1 MNPENRTWRP
11 IDPEAGN
18 FPEGL
23 ESALGDG
30 DSVSAC
36 VVVLVDS
43 EIDRERGAQAS
54 LAVAKRWA
62 ASGRRIILADA
73 CLDHPVLHEAAGVE
87 NGEGISDM
95 VLYGASLQRIVAP
108 VGEGLLFAPAGTPV
122 VRVADVLKHV
132 KLDMVIS
139 GCKEVGATLV
149 FHVSTGTPGAQ
160 ALTER
165 AEGVLTLH
173 DPEEAVAGAAEKPVV
188 EPAPLSDLLAEPRAG
203 ASPTKDV
210 LAVEGSPG
218 LPEEEESPAF
228 SVDDSADSPASEGE
242 EGETS
247 DAFSL
252 TSLEGYD
259 AEDSALE
266 PDEEAVAGAAEK
278 PVVEP
283 APLSDLLA
291 KLRAGAS
298 PTEDVLAVEGSPGLP
313 EEEESPAFSVD
324 DSADSPA
331 SEGEEGETSDAFS
344 LTSLEGYD
352 AEDSALEPDE
362 EAVAGA
368 AEKPVVEPAPLSD
381 LLAKPRA
388 GASPTEDVLAVEGSP
403 GLPEE
408 EESPAFSVDDSADS
422 PASEGEEGETS
433 DAFSLTSLEG
443 YDAEDSALEPDE
455 GLGTDVPEAGAVI
468 SEAEESTETTFD
480 DDEGGD
486 GIDVESAG
494 AVVPEGSDFGEV
506 DLGLADIVD
515 SAPDAA
521 LGLAEPVPVSDSP
534 AELGA
539 EASPIEEQQRGSTE
553 ADAEAGRETR
563 LEKWR
568 RMAQKTA
575 RKREWETERETDW
588 ETEPKTDWRVVL
600 AEDDDDYAL
609 IIERALTGAAG
620 VPVEIRRARTGHEA
634 LDLLRDFV
642 PDLLLLDLKMPGM
655 GGHEALEEIKGD
667 DVLRS
672 VPVAILTSSDR
683 DDDMAKSYGIGSN
696 HFITKPSTP
705 LELEAKLGS
714 LLRNLSDLGEIRRG
728 SAGASATAVSAV
740 DPESM
745 IALKALRWAMV
756 VGVLIALYVFGKILG
771 GF

>member
-203 ASPTKDV
+203 ASPT
-210 LAVEGSPG
+210 
-218 LPEEEESPAF
+218 
-228 SVDDSADSPASEGE
+228 
-242 EGETS
+242 
-247 DAFSL
+247 
-252 TSLEGYD
+252 
-259 AEDSALE
+259 
-266 PDEEAVAGAAEK
+266 
-278 PVVEP
+278 
-283 APLSDLLA
+283 
-291 KLRAGAS
+291 
-298 PTEDVLAVEGSPGLP
+298 
-313 EEEESPAFSVD
+313 
-324 DSADSPA
+324 
-331 SEGEEGETSDAFS
+331 
-344 LTSLEGYD
+344 
-352 AEDSALEPDE
+352 
-362 EAVAGA
+362 
-368 AEKPVVEPAPLSD
+368 
-381 LLAKPRA
+381 
-388 GASPTEDVLAVEGSP
+388 EDVLAVEGSP

-455 GLGTDVPEAGAVI
+455 GLGTDVPEAGAVV

-539 EASPIEEQQRGSTE
+539 EASPIEEQQRESTE

-609 IIERALTGAAG
+609 IIERALTGAAS